1 MGEMKPLSNTV
12 IILIIAK
19 ICGRVSASRLHKIV
33 YILKM
38 KYHIPLNVD
47 YQTSP
52 SIYSSDLDYTL
63 GVLVAFGLLDVQIIS
78 RREYID
84 RIYKV
89 TEKRLRMLEDALK
102 DEDTER
108 MFNQLEFY
116 IRELGELP
124 LGELAALAKTFIH
137 NTIQKI

>member
-1 MGEMKPLSNTV
+1 MPISDTI
-12 IILIIAK
+12 IILMIIK
-19 ICGRVSASRLHKIV
+19 ICGRVSASRLHKII

-38 KYHIPLNVD
+38 KHDIPLSLD

-52 SIYSSDLDYTL
+52 SIYSSDLEYTL
-63 GVLVAFGLLDVQIIS
+63 GVLVAFSLLDVQIIS

>member
-1 MGEMKPLSNTV
+1 MP
-12 IILIIAK
+12 I
-19 ICGRVSASRLHKIV
+19 
-33 YILKM
+33 
-38 KYHIPLNVD
+38 
-47 YQTSP
+47 
-52 SIYSSDLDYTL
+52 SDL
-63 GVLVAFGLLDVQIIS
+63 VVFGLLDVQIIS

>member
-1 MGEMKPLSNTV
+1 MKPLSNTV

-19 ICGRVSASRLHKIV
+19 ICGRVSASRLHKII

-38 KYHIPLNVD
+38 KHDIPLSLD

-52 SIYSSDLDYTL
+52 SIYSNDLEYTL
-63 GVLVAFGLLDVQIIS
+63 GVLVAFSLLDVQIIS

>member
-1 MGEMKPLSNTV
+1 MKPLSNTV

-19 ICGRVSASRLHKIV
+19 ICGRVSASRLHKII

-38 KYHIPLNVD
+38 KHDIPLSLD

-78 RREYID
+78 RREHVD
-84 RIYKV
+84 RVYRV
-89 TEKRLRMLEDALK
+89 TERGLRMLEYALK
-102 DEDTER
+102 DEEGER
-108 MFNQLEFY
+108 MLNQLKLY
-116 IRELGELP
+116 IREMEDLPINELV
-124 LGELAALAKTFIH
+124 AQARRYIH
-137 NTIQKI
+137 HTVRKI

>member
-1 MGEMKPLSNTV
+1 MPTSNIVTLLM
-12 IILIIAK
+12 IIK
-19 ICGRVSASRLHKIV
+19 ICGRISASRLHKII

-38 KYHIPLNVD
+38 KHDIPLSLD

-63 GVLVAFGLLDVQIIS
+63 GVLVAFSLLDVQIIS

-89 TEKRLRMLEDALK
+89 TEKGLRMLENSLK
-102 DEDTER
+102 DENTER
-108 MFNQLEFY
+108 MSNQLKLY
-116 IRELGELP
+116 IREMEDLPINELV
-124 LGELAALAKTFIH
+124 AQAKKFI
-137 NTIQKI
+137 NQAIRRL

>member
-1 MGEMKPLSNTV
+1 MKPLSNTV

-19 ICGRVSASRLHKIV
+19 ICGRVSASRLHKII

-38 KYHIPLNVD
+38 KHDIPLSLD

-52 SIYSSDLDYTL
+52 SIYSNDLEYTL
-63 GVLVAFGLLDVQIIS
+63 GVLVAFSLLDVQIIS

-89 TEKRLRMLEDALK
+89 TEKRLRMLENSLK
-102 DEDTER
+102 DENTER
-108 MFNQLEFY
+108 MSNQLKLY
-116 IRELGELP
+116 IREMEDLPINELVVQ
-124 LGELAALAKTFIH
+124 ARRYIH
-137 NTIQKI
+137 HTVRKI